1 MSRLPHALLLSFGF
15 CGAAWLHAAS
25 PETPAAPSAS
35 PEAVSDLEDR
45 MRRMQALMNQI
56 ELQAEQ
62 TKAGLD
68 KAKPQ
73 PISLGPGQL
82 LLQEALYGPNFE
94 SASGAQAVI
103 GFNLDPQPG
112 VHGAFDVEIIGSVA
126 PDRTLPQ
133 QELNQFYTKNQRV
146 LLKKSEIRFE
156 SDDVLARAFRMVPR
170 PDLYEEG
177 DMFYL
182 FPAVDDTNK
191 YFRQSGRAVPNGAEL
206 QFKDGWLKGL
216 DLWGGDELLYGV
228 TKPTAFA
235 RFKNKLGPVD
245 FAVMGL
251 WIQDPTFGSGSIVE
265 HHQEAWIR
273 VPVFKSGFN
282 LDVAAV
288 RRATRVGQSYT
299 VTRTVPAGS
308 GVMGTNVAVD
318 NIVTGEADA
327 WGTMLRLRGLS
338 ALPFVE
344 EASLTASYSAPLAG
358 NLESV
363 NALLSF
369 RPQRYTLLSVEGGW
383 QMPLVGPG
391 SQPIL
396 IGTPSVPLG
405 TVPGTGPRPYGSL
418 VTVSQDPISGVNN
431 REMQSAQLTLEFN
444 PGKGWFYK
452 WRPRIVDAWNF
463 NTDLD
468 TPIANALSVRTWNLP
483 TGTDLG
489 SYIDATGNRV
499 PEAPGSSG
507 QYPSKGWLYSLS
519 DILAFRAWQ
528 AQCWLVFGMGDQV
541 AGLSP
546 NGFTAPNAWAS
557 QYLNLDG
564 SLRWQ
569 RWLLSGG
576 YGENLYGPDDWYQT
590 FGLIIGNVT
599 RASIAYSVGA
609 SQVTVQYT
617 GWRDKDPNVMHFTGA
632 TVPTTPPFT
641 ASAPLDQVMVSYALN
656 F

>member
-1 MSRLPHALLLSFGF
+1 
-15 CGAAWLHAAS
+15 
-25 PETPAAPSAS
+25 
-35 PEAVSDLEDR
+35 
-45 MRRMQALMNQI
+45 
-56 ELQAEQ
+56 
-62 TKAGLD
+62 
-68 KAKPQ
+68 
-73 PISLGPGQL
+73 
-82 LLQEALYGPNFE
+82 
-94 SASGAQAVI
+94 
-103 GFNLDPQPG
+103 
-112 VHGAFDVEIIGSVA
+112 
-126 PDRTLPQ
+126 
-133 QELNQFYTKNQRV
+133 
-146 LLKKSEIRFE
+146 
-156 SDDVLARAFRMVPR
+156 
-170 PDLYEEG
+170 
-177 DMFYL
+177 
-182 FPAVDDTNK
+182 
-191 YFRQSGRAVPNGAEL
+191 
-206 QFKDGWLKGL
+206 
-216 DLWGGDELLYGV
+216 
-228 TKPTAFA
+228 
-235 RFKNKLGPVD
+235 
-245 FAVMGL
+245 
-251 WIQDPTFGSGSIVE
+251 
-265 HHQEAWIR
+265 
-273 VPVFKSGFN
+273 
-282 LDVAAV
+282 
-288 RRATRVGQSYT
+288 
-299 VTRTVPAGS
+299 
-308 GVMGTNVAVD
+308 
-318 NIVTGEADA
+318 
-327 WGTMLRLRGLS
+327 
-338 ALPFVE
+338 
-344 EASLTASYSAPLAG
+344 
-358 NLESV
+358 V
-363 NALLSF
+363 NALISF
-369 RPQRYTLLSVEGGW
+369 RPQRYTLLSLEGGW

-431 REMQSAQLTLEFN
+431 REMQSAQVTLEFN

-507 QYPSKGWLYSLS
+507 LYPSNGWLYSVS
-519 DILAFRAWQ
+519 DILAFRAWE

-557 QYLNLDG
+557 QYFNLDG

-599 RASIAYSVGA
+599 RASVAYSVGA
-609 SQVTVQYT
+609 SQISVQYT
-617 GWRDKDPNVMHFTGA
+617 GWRDKDPSVMHFTGA